1 MLKCGNSYILLL
13 FHFLSF
19 SCLTETLYLRRRALL
34 LQEKS
39 TKILVNEDS
48 FRRSYLQLRSTILF
62 ERYGVPKEI
71 ICSRSRSISLRGMN
85 VSLSE
90 KKNHSN
96 QDETYMTIQQMLDHV
111 QQELKAAY

>member
-1 MLKCGNSYILLL
+1 MPKYEIRLDLPI
-13 FHFLSF
+13 FLSLNF
-19 SCLTETLYLRRRALL
+19 LFVSCITETLYLRRRALL

-39 TKILVNEDS
+39 TKASSNEES

-71 ICSRSRSISLRGMN
+71 LCSRSRSVSLRGMN

-90 KKNHSN
+90 KKIHST
-96 QDETYMTIQQMLDHV
+96 QDDRYMTIQQMLDHV
-111 QQELKAAY
+111 QQ